1 MYFEVVE
8 GDLQHRRQNGKIVHE
23 TDLAQSEYKG
33 EKYLSLFQ
41 YPESIKQFYDIH
53 QTVAGYNGNYYL
65 KRFWIDIDSKDLEIA
80 KRDAIEVVHRLISY
94 FEVDRDEIYICF
106 SGGKGFHIGLHETL
120 FGGFE
125 SSSDLPKKV
134 KKLAEYMLSDIAT
147 VDLSIYS
154 ANRAFRAINS
164 QHAGSGLF
172 KIGITYEELMGD
184 LDYILILSEQPRQH
198 EFSKQSTTRRA
209 NPKLTDAW
217 AYISSIADNE
227 DAYDKESGGAL
238 DPEHEGFFT
247 PANEGD
253 RNNKL
258 FKQACMLFDK
268 SELSFSHVFQ
278 IMANSNAASPN
289 PLHTKELYTL
299 VRSSEQ
305 RTKAGKSV
313 FTGTGR
319 TWFTLGE
326 QAQEI
331 MDSMSKEGGQYST
344 SFPSFDRVLDGD
356 LKGKMLV
363 IAGQGGTRKSILAQ
377 QMLFYNV
384 VENGMRGIYNN
395 QEMSKSQWL
404 QRGVNMLAGGAYV
417 TRQAWQAIKEEYE
430 SDRESALKG
439 LNSFLKTDAAN
450 RVIVDYRMASSTS
463 YYRKVI
469 EEVEKASGRIDM
481 LVVDGLSMM
490 DDKGGEMDSAAKHT
504 RELKQLANELDIFVV
519 VLVHVTK
526 DVTKHT
532 RDLMRGL
539 RGSGKI
545 YDNGDIFISCSL
557 CVDQEEST
565 DDDLIYRTDIGYLRL
580 FDKRESGKTIN
591 VIYNLDPIAMRMRES
606 DIVPSFTE
614 VKVKEQATAWR
625 KF

>member
-1 MYFEVVE
+1 
-8 GDLQHRRQNGKIVHE
+8 
-23 TDLAQSEYKG
+23 
-33 EKYLSLFQ
+33 
-41 YPESIKQFYDIH
+41 
-53 QTVAGYNGNYYL
+53 
-65 KRFWIDIDSKDLEIA
+65 
-80 KRDAIEVVHRLISY
+80 
-94 FEVDRDEIYICF
+94 
-106 SGGKGFHIGLHETL
+106 
-120 FGGFE
+120 
-125 SSSDLPKKV
+125 LPKKI
-134 KKLAEYMLSDIAT
+134 KKLAEYMLSDIQT

-154 ANRAFRAINS
+154 ANRAFRAMNS
-164 QHAGSGLF
+164 RHATTGLY

-184 LDYILILSEQPRQH
+184 LDYILILAEEPRQH
-198 EFSKQSTTRRA
+198 EFVKQSATRRA
-209 NPKLTDAW
+209 NPKLTEAW
-217 AYISSIADNE
+217 AYVSSITDNE
-227 DAYDKESGGAL
+227 DAFDKESGGGL

-268 SELSFSHVFQ
+268 SELSFSHVHQ
-278 IMANSNAASPN
+278 LMSNANAASPA
-289 PLHTKELYTL
+289 PLTVKELYTL
-299 VRSSEQ
+299 VRSAEQ
-305 RTKAGKSV
+305 RTKSGKAT

-331 MDSMSKEGGQYST
+331 MDSMSKSSGQYST
-344 SFPSFDRVLDGD
+344 SFPSFDKVLEGD

-384 VENGMRGIYNN
+384 IENGMRGIYNN

-404 QRGVNMLAGGAYV
+404 QRGVNMLAGGSYI
-417 TRQAWQAIKEEYE
+417 TRQAWQALKEEYE
-430 SDRESALKG
+430 RDREAALVG
-439 LNSFLKTDAAN
+439 LNSFLKTDQAN
-450 RVIVDYRMASSTS
+450 RVIVDYRMATSTS

-469 EEVEKASGRIDM
+469 DEVEKASGRIDM

-490 DDKGGEMDSAAKHT
+490 DDKGGETDSAAQHT

-526 DVTKHT
+526 DISKHT
-532 RDLMRGL
+532 RDLMRAL

-557 CVDQEEST
+557 CVDQQEST

-591 VIYNLDPIAMRMRES
+591 VIYELDPIAMRMRET
-606 DIVPSFTE
+606 DIVPSFVE
-614 VKVKEQATAWR
+614 IKVKEDRLVW
-625 KF
+625 KK